1 MMGVQGYLSLYT
13 TVFGWLQYQNLWD
26 LMTQTGLMY
35 APFLVMIVRN
45 FHDPVASQMAKG
57 ASSTAL
63 HRTVLDVGMMTLVVM
78 VAAVPMVTLT
88 PSQLHYTPLCEQRT
102 KTVTGSHS
110 GTTFDG
116 TFTLPTSVKV
126 PVWWYAV
133 IAFSNGLTDAAMVGT
148 PCNPNFSDLQTTLD
162 LSSIQDAALRN
173 AVNEFY
179 NECYVPARSKF
190 LRENPQAPTVSEAG
204 DRSDTEWMGSHTYD
218 STPGYYDT
226 FKATQPV
233 PGFPYSPSRDF
244 EYTVAP
250 TWGTPTCKQWWDDS
264 SQGLH
269 ERLLHVLP
277 ETVWQRMAALGFPS
291 TSATIQDQTI
301 KTLLSHSEVE
311 GSSPDYTSFSD
322 HPIGKTASYAGV
334 WMVGLAYYPMLATL
348 TNALPMLQGVLLGA
362 MYMLLPMGLV
372 FSRYRV
378 SFLVAA
384 SLAIFSVTFWS
395 YLWYL
400 ANGLQ
405 DVLLPALYPNGTL
418 FFEKNSNNAR
428 TMALIVGGMYI
439 GFPMIWSVMMGWFGQ
454 HALAGLN
461 SVMGQATSPASE
473 AGHQVSHLTRS
484 VATMGLGKL
493 VRKIK

>member
-1 MMGVQGYLSLYT
+1 MGVQGYLSLYT

-26 LMTQTGLMY
+26 LMTQTGLIY

-45 FHDPVASQMAKG
+45 FYGPVTSQMAKG

-78 VAAVPMVTLT
+78 VAAVPMVNLN
-88 PSQLHYTPLCEQRT
+88 PSKLHYTPLCEQRN

-110 GTTFDG
+110 GTTYDD
-116 TFTLPTSVKV
+116 TFVLPTSVKV

-133 IAFSNGLTDAAMVGT
+133 IAFSNGLTNAAMVGT

-162 LSSIQDAALRN
+162 LSSIQDPALRN
-173 AVNEFY
+173 AVDEFY

-190 LRENPQAPTVSEAG
+190 LRENPEAPTVSEAG

-226 FKATQPV
+226 LKATQPV
-233 PGFPYSPSRDF
+233 PGFAYSPSRDF

-264 SQGLH
+264 TQGLH
-269 ERLLHVLP
+269 ERLLNAFP
-277 ETVWQRMAALGFPS
+277 PKGWQKLENLGYPKDS
-291 TSATIQDQTI
+291 SVVQDKTI
-301 KTLLSHSEVE
+301 KALLSHSAVE
-311 GSSPDYTSFSD
+311 GGSPDYTST
-322 HPIGKTASYAGV
+322 HPVAKVGAYAGV
-334 WMVGLAYYPMLATL
+334 WLVKLTYYPMLVAL
-348 TNALPMLQGVLLGA
+348 TDALPMLQGILLA
-362 MYMLLPMGLV
+362 ALYMLLPMGLV

-378 SFLVAA
+378 SFIVVA

-400 ANGLQ
+400 ANGLEN
-405 DVLLPALYPNGTL
+405 VLLPAMYPGTTML
-418 FFEKNSNNAR
+418 WQMSSNTER
-428 TMALIVGGMYI
+428 IMTLVMSGMYI
-439 GFPMIWSVMMGWFGQ
+439 GFPMVWSVMMGWFGQ
-454 HALAGLN
+454 QALAGLN
-461 SVMGQATSPASE
+461 SVMGQATSPSRDIGQQAARAPGIVASI
-473 AGHQVSHLTRS
+473 L
-484 VATMGLGKL
+484 K
-493 VRKIK
+493 